1 MEAKASDARGGASEA
16 VVKSRETEN
25 VMSMTNVG
33 DASYGSYGSSRFGGF
48 WGNRSRISW
57 GAVIAGAIVA
67 AATSLLLSLLG
78 AAFGGGSIS
87 DLEQA
92 ASGQANAAG
101 AGIAIWAIIDLFLS
115 MLFGGYVASRLS
127 GTHSHLDGELH
138 GITMWAL
145 ATLLGAIG
153 FAGALTG
160 AISGMGFNL
169 GNLGPA
175 IMGPTATQ
183 GVQAAGSE
191 ANPQR
196 LIDRFAASLGR
207 SGNPTTMTHDQI
219 GAEIRSLLGSH
230 SFLTTGSLSDADHA
244 RLISLVAAQ
253 FGLTNDEA
261 TQRVARMESN
271 AKATFAAAE
280 QRARELA
287 DEASQGVASGAR
299 ALFTSLVFGLLGALI
314 GAWLGTRHKRILHP
328 HETQIAP
335 PPLATQAYGAPAPSY
350 SAVYDDSDRL
360 MASYLRGVSFPAS
373 KQELLR
379 YARASNAGGDVLNMI
394 DGLADRSYASV
405 HDVLSAMDLVH

>member
-1 MEAKASDARGGASEA
+1 M
-16 VVKSRETEN
+16 KSRETEN
-25 VMSMTNVG
+25 VMSITNVG
-33 DASYGSYGSSRFGGF
+33 DNAYGSYGSSRFGGF
-48 WGNRSRISW
+48 PYWGARNRVSW

-67 AATSLLLSLLG
+67 AATSLVLSLLG

-92 ASGQANAAG
+92 ASGQANGAG
-101 AGIAIWAIIDLFLS
+101 AGLAIWTIIVVFLS

-138 GITMWAL
+138 GVTMWAL
-145 ATLLGAIG
+145 ATLLAALGALR
-153 FAGALTG
+153 FAGAVAG
-160 AISGMGFNL
+160 AMAGTGFNIA
-169 GNLGPA
+169 PA
-175 IMGPTATQ
+175 IMGP
-183 GVQAAGSE
+183 AASQNIEAVAPE

-196 LIDRFAASLGR
+196 LIDRFEASLGR
-207 SGNPTTMTHDQI
+207 SGNPTTMTHEQI
-219 GAEIRSLLGSH
+219 GAEIRSLLASH
-230 SFLTTGSLSDADHA
+230 SFVTSGGLSDADRA

-261 TQRVARMESN
+261 TQRVARMESD
-271 AKATFAAAE
+271 AKATFAAAD
-280 QRARELA
+280 QRARALA
-287 DEASQGVASGAR
+287 DEASQGMASAAR

-314 GAWLGTRHKRILHP
+314 GAWLGTRHKRALHP
-328 HETQIAP
+328 HETEIAP
-335 PPLATQAYGAPAPSY
+335 PPLATHAYAAAAPSY

-379 YARASNAGGDVLNMI
+379 YARAGNVGSDVLHMI

-405 HDVLSAMDLVH
+405 NDVLSAMDFVH